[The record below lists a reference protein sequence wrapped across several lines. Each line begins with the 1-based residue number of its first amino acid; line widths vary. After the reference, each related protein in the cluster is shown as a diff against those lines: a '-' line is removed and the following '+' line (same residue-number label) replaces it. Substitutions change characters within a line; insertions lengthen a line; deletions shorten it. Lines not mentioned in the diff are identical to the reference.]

1 MLINF
6 YNLSVLLSDRDLLR
20 IEPIQYTRSNHQVD
34 KSKSEEQKHVIS
46 GTIWEEIKQRE
57 LNILEQERKIQE
69 VVFSRIYQRD
79 TGEMVLITS
88 L

>member
-1 MLINF
+1 M
-6 YNLSVLLSDRDLLR
+6 
-20 IEPIQYTRSNHQVD
+20 QYTRIDEQVD

-46 GTIWEEIKQRE
+46 NTTWKEIKKRE
-57 LNILEQERKIQE
+57 LNILEQERKIKE
-69 VVFSRIYQRD
+69 AVFSRIYQRH